1 MPPLVLAVVTA
12 TENARML
19 EKWSGFFFFHPKQL
33 NKAFSSSVE
42 CTQFSGQ
49 IKFGVSVNYFQNQ
62 FQYLFHVILL
72 ISAESCAIT
81 KLQNTNPH
89 VYLSD
94 WLTCSAPWRFHQR
107 CRQRRGAHSGSLPW
121 DTMRI
126 QTPKIEVSSSPSNFS
141 ALLCAP
147 LSDWGHTHRS
157 STLSCAEII
166 CILLRN
172 TSDGFCQ
179 VLQGDCIV

>member
-1 MPPLVLAVVTA
+1 MPACWRSGPASFSTRPSVHQC
-12 TENARML
+12 NAHSFL
-19 EKWSGFFFFHPKQL
+19 GK
-33 NKAFSSSVE
+33 
-42 CTQFSGQ
+42 

-72 ISAESCAIT
+72 ISAESCVIT

-94 WLTCSAPWRFHQR
+94 WLTRCAPWRFHQR
-107 CRQRRGAHSGSLPW
+107 CHHRRGAHSGSLSW
-121 DTMRI
+121 DAMRI

-147 LSDWGHTHRS
+147 LSDWGDTHRS
-157 STLSCAEII
+157 STLSWAEII

-172 TSDGFCQ
+172 TLDGFCQ
-179 VLQGDCIV
+179 FLQGDCIV